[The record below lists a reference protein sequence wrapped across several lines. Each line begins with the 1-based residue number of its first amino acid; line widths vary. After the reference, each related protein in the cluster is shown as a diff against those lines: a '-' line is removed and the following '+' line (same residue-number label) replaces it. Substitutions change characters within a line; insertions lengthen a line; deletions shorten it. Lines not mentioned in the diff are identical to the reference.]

1 MTEHPSAAL
10 DDVVHQRV
18 RLGILTILAQTRE
31 ADFTYLRDTLGVTDG
46 NLGRHLEV
54 LHDAGYVAL
63 NKTFQG
69 RRPRTWVTITPS
81 GPARP
86 EPADRHPARPHR
98 HHRRPTQSRRRRQS
112 TGCRAAA
119 PRFERLHIGW
129 NPLLPRR
136 AHQQGPALH

>member
-18 RLGILTILAQTRE
+18 RLGVLTILAQSRD

-54 LHDAGYVAL
+54 LNDAGYVAI

-69 RRPRTWVTITPS
+69 RRPRTWITITAN
-81 GPARP
+81 G
-86 EPADRHPARPHR
+86 
-98 HHRRPTQSRRRRQS
+98 
-112 TGCRAAA
+112 
-119 PRFERLHIGW
+119 
-129 NPLLPRR
+129 RR
-136 AHQQGPALH
+136 ALNRHIKALRALIDAAETPPT

>member
-18 RLGILTILAQTRE
+18 RLGILSILAQTRE
-31 ADFTYLRDTLGVTDG
+31 ADFTYLRETLGVTDG

-54 LHDAGYVAL
+54 LNDAGYVAL

-81 GPARP
+81 G
-86 EPADRHPARPHR
+86 
-98 HHRRPTQSRRRRQS
+98 
-112 TGCRAAA
+112 
-119 PRFERLHIGW
+119 
-129 NPLLPRR
+129 RR
-136 AHQQGPALH
+136 ALNQQIATLRALIDTIDVPPMPPETPVNGMSRGSSPV

>member
-18 RLGILTILAQTRE
+18 RLGILTILAQTSE

-69 RRPRTWVTITPS
+69 RRPRTWVTITS
-81 GPARP
+81 AG
-86 EPADRHPARPHR
+86 
-98 HHRRPTQSRRRRQS
+98 
-112 TGCRAAA
+112 
-119 PRFERLHIGW
+119 
-129 NPLLPRR
+129 RR
-136 AHQQGPALH
+136 ALNHQIATLRALIDTIDVQPVPPETPVNGMPRGSSPV